1 MKNEYYG
8 FMIIEDDI
16 PKSFWKFKNEARG
29 AICGTRAD
37 NVKQIWIKKVKIQ
50 VVEEQPTAKKRR
62 GER

>member
-1 MKNEYYG
+1 
-8 FMIIEDDI
+8 MIIEDDI